1 MPPHAVP
8 RKPLGTFYAVVLRT
22 PDFSHGNVARKG
34 GLAGEDVV
42 PIPEFGAARVCCN
55 GDALGR
61 TQRVE
66 LTAPGGHF
74 PADPVDVPICAA
86 CAEHAVERTG
96 ASMMAGAALCVGVPV
111 AVLGFFFY
119 DLPAVGVA
127 GLAITTATVAWLLR
141 SRGARLARTRGGHHP
156 GLSLLV
162 APRQCV
168 VRTSNRAFAER
179 VVAANADRV
188 FRVK

>member
-1 MPPHAVP
+1 MPPPTVP
-8 RKPLGTFYAVVLRT
+8 RKPLGKFYAVVLRT

-34 GLAGEDVV
+34 GLGGKDVV
-42 PIPEFGAARVCCN
+42 PVPEFGAECVCCD
-55 GDALGR
+55 GDVMGR

-66 LTAPGGHF
+66 LTDPGGHF
-74 PADPVDVPICAA
+74 RADPVDVPICAG

-96 ASMMAGAALCVGVPV
+96 ASIMAGAALCVGGPV

-127 GLAITTATVAWLLR
+127 GLVITAATVAWLLR
-141 SRGARLARTRGGHHP
+141 SKRARLAHTRGGHHP

-168 VRTSNRAFAER
+168 VRTPNRAFAER